1 MAIVSNFFGKYPCDP
16 KQKKPVHIT
25 KEKMIHYIYT
35 PEDPHMSDLNW
46 MFAST
51 QTLFSGRY
59 HLAAGSSFD
68 PPDVHAGD
76 EYYYV
81 LNGTFTMFNPATGQV
96 VEIKKGECINLPKGA
111 PHKAYNFG
119 METAEVLYL
128 IVPSVWE
135 DGESGPPPYDDSIM
149 EVLIP

>member
-1 MAIVSNFFGKYPCDP
+1 MAIVSDYFGRYPCEPDA
-16 KQKKPVHIT
+16 KKPVHIT

-35 PEDPHMSDLNW
+35 PDDPHTSDLNW
-46 MFAST
+46 MYATTETMFC
-51 QTLFSGRY
+51 GRY
-59 HLAAGSSFD
+59 HLAPGSSFS

-81 LNGTFTMFNPATGQV
+81 LKGTFTMFNPDTGQV
-96 VEIKKGECINLPKGA
+96 VDISKGEGINLPKGA

-119 METAEVLYL
+119 VDTAEVIYV

-135 DGESGPPPYDDSIM
+135 KNESGPPPYDDTKM
-149 EVLIP
+149 ALLK